1 MTTTSL
7 RYGAYELKMTIPAS
21 TLRGFFGS
29 LTLLVAVFIGYSAVV
44 LANRMTLT
52 KMPTIASTKLMH
64 LPPPVSAQPATP
76 PPPTTLLASGLAARA
91 GTPVP
96 VPDALVSSDEAVF
109 ANVDEISRASAEG
122 GNGVEEGTMSL
133 ITDSTEVRE
142 EEPEMYDIFAVE
154 KEPYIEIRDLQRR
167 VVYPEMAKRAGI
179 QGIVIVR
186 VLVSKDG
193 KPKKYVIER
202 SDSELL
208 NNSASDAVMNSRFTP
223 AIQQNRPVEC
233 WVSIPIAYR
242 LR

>member
-7 RYGAYELKMTIPAS
+7 RYGAYELKMTILAS

-29 LTLLVAVFIGYSAVV
+29 LTLLVSVFIGYSAIV

-64 LPPPVSAQPATP
+64 LPPPVSAQPATA
-76 PPPTTLLASGLAARA
+76 PPPTTLIASGLAARA

-96 VPDALVSSDEAVF
+96 VPDALVSSDEAIF

-122 GNGVEEGTMSL
+122 GNGVEEETMSL

-142 EEPEMYDIFAVE
+142 KEPDPYEFFAVE
-154 KEPYIEIRDLQRR
+154 KEPYIDIRDLQTRI
-167 VVYPEMAKRAGI
+167 VYPEMAKRSGI
-179 QGIVIVR
+179 QGSVAVR
-186 VLVSKDG
+186 VLVGKDG

-202 SDSELL
+202 SDSDLL
-208 NNSASDAVMNSRFTP
+208 NKSAIDAVMNSVFTP
-223 AIQQNRPVEC
+223 GIEQNRPVEC